1 MSEIHKFLFD
11 GLPLKGAI
19 VRLTDSW
26 QEVLRRRA
34 ANTQTGPWPQP
45 VAELLGQM
53 LAAGCLMQSGIK
65 FNGALVLQMQSTGP
79 VQLAVAEV
87 QNDFALRATATVQ
100 ADADLP
106 AGASLGQM
114 LPQGQCA
121 VTLDPRDRL
130 PGQQP
135 YQGVVALKN
144 ATGEDLPTLAQA
156 LASYM
161 LYSEQLDT
169 YFVLAADAHTAAGI
183 MLQRIPIKGEGNLEG
198 RSALSQEDMQEACAR
213 IASHTMSL
221 KAEEL
226 LSLDVDT
233 ILHRLYWEEKLLR
246 FHPTESD
253 SAPHFACTC
262 SRARVA
268 TMLQNLGAG
277 EAQDILAE
285 QGQIEIGCDFCGA
298 QYRFDAVD
306 VGALFQATT
315 QDWSHTRQ

>member
-1 MSEIHKFLFD
+1 MSQIHKFLFD

-19 VRLTDSW
+19 VRLDDCW
-26 QEVLRRRA
+26 QEVLQRRMG
-34 ANTQTGPWPQP
+34 NTQTGPWSQP

-65 FNGALVLQMQSTGP
+65 FNGALVLQMQSAGP
-79 VQLAVAEV
+79 VQLAVAEI

-135 YQGVVALKN
+135 YQGVVALTN
-144 ATGEDLPTLAQA
+144 AAGEEVPTLAQA
-156 LASYM
+156 LSAYM

-169 YFVLAADAHTAAGI
+169 YFVLAANAQTAAGI
-183 MLQRIPIKGEGNLEG
+183 MLQRLPIKGEGNLEG
-198 RSALSQEDMQEACAR
+198 SGGLSEDEMQEACAR
-213 IASHTMSL
+213 IASHTLSL

-226 LSLDVDT
+226 LQLDVDT

-246 FHPTESD
+246 FAPTEGER
-253 SAPHFACTC
+253 PPRFACTC
-262 SRARVA
+262 SRQRVA
-268 TMLQNLGAG
+268 AMLQNLGAG
-277 EAQDILAE
+277 ESQEILAE

-315 QDWSHTRQ
+315 QDWPDTRQ

>member
-65 FNGALVLQMQSTGP
+65 FNGALVLQMQSAGP

-87 QNDFALRATATVQ
+87 QNDFAMRATATVQ
-100 ADADLP
+100 TGDDLP
-106 AGASLGQM
+106 AGAMLGDM

-135 YQGVVALKN
+135 YQGVVAMKG
-144 ATGEDLPTLAQA
+144 AQGEDLPTLAQV
-156 LASYM
+156 LAGYM
-161 LYSEQLDT
+161 LHSEQLET
-169 YFVLAADAHTAAGI
+169 HFVLASDGHTAAGI

-198 RSALSQEDMQEACAR
+198 SGELSEEDMQEACAR
-213 IASHTMSL
+213 IASHTLSL

-246 FHPTESD
+246 FAPAEDD
-253 SAPHFACTC
+253 SLPHFACTC
-262 SRARVA
+262 SRGRVA
-268 TMLQNLGAG
+268 KMLQNLGAG
-277 EAQDILAE
+277 EAQEILAE
-285 QGQIEIGCDFCGA
+285 QGKIEIGCDFCSA
-298 QYRFDAVD
+298 QYLFDAVD

-315 QDWSHTRQ
+315 QEWPHTRQ

>member
-65 FNGALVLQMQSTGP
+65 FNGALVLQMQSAGP

-100 ADADLP
+100 AEVDLP

-121 VTLDPRDRL
+121 VTLDPRDRR

-144 ATGEDLPTLAQA
+144 AQGEDLPTLAQA

-169 YFVLAADAHTAAGI
+169 YFVLAANAHTAAGI
-183 MLQRIPIKGEGNLEG
+183 MLQRLPIKGEGNLEG

-315 QDWSHTRQ
+315 QDWPYTRQ

>member
-65 FNGALVLQMQSTGP
+65 FNGALVLQMQSAGP

-100 ADADLP
+100 AEVDLP

-121 VTLDPRDRL
+121 VTLDPRDRR

-144 ATGEDLPTLAQA
+144 AQGEDLPTLAQA

-169 YFVLAADAHTAAGI
+169 YFVLAANAHTAAGI
-183 MLQRIPIKGEGNLEG
+183 MLQRLPIKGEGNLEAS
-198 RSALSQEDMQEACAR
+198 SALSEEDMQEACAR
-213 IASHTMSL
+213 IASHTLSL

-226 LSLDVDT
+226 LQLDVDT

-246 FHPTESD
+246 FAPTED
-253 SAPHFACTC
+253 DTPPRFACTC
-262 SRARVA
+262 SRQRVA
-268 TMLQNLGAG
+268 AMLQNLGAG
-277 EAQDILAE
+277 EAQEILAE

-315 QDWSHTRQ
+315 QDWPDTRQ